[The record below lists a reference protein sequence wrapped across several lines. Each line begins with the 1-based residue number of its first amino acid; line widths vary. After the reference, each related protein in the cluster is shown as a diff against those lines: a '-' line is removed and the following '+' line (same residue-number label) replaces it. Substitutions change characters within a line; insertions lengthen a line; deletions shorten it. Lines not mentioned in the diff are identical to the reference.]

1 MDWLINLMPRA
12 LRRRVYERELMR
24 MWLESIW

>member
-1 MDWLINLMPRA
+1 MDWLIDLMPRA

-24 MWLESIW
+24 MWLEKL

>member
-1 MDWLINLMPRA
+1 MDWLIDRMPRK

-24 MWLESIW
+24 MWLETL

>member
-1 MDWLINLMPRA
+1 MDWLISIMPRS

-24 MWLESIW
+24 MWLESIK